1 MLTVF
6 WDYREGYMVKGV
18 RINSKIYVKTLK
30 RLKQQINCVFGGEEP
45 MLHNTRPYTTA
56 ATSAAIESIRFEVVP
71 HPPFSPNLVLSD
83 FVQSFQDTSQRQSF
97 HT

>member
-30 RLKQQINCVFGGEEP
+30 RLKQQINCVLGG
-45 MLHNTRPYTTA
+45 RGGGDA
-56 ATSAAIESIRFEVVP
+56 S
-71 HPPFSPNLVLSD
+71 
-83 FVQSFQDTSQRQSF
+83 
-97 HT
+97 